1 MKKMKILLPT
11 DCSDFS
17 QKAIQHALKMN
28 EFFQAEL
35 YFFHSVIIMGVQ
47 ENMVRKLFDIL
58 AKEASEEVKQMVDNI
73 QMQSQTDFTYKIVI
87 AHGNPVNEINSFVDL
102 NAIDLIIMGS
112 KGTSGVKKAIM
123 GSNAAKIALNPPCPV
138 MIIPEKA
145 EINTKISDIV
155 YATDLTELKNEMG
168 TAVAI
173 SRLFDAQ
180 LHVLHIYPENL
191 SLMEF
196 DIEGITLELTR
207 KYNYEKISF
216 EAIMDNNII
225 NGLHYYAKINEPGML
240 MLYRHQKETA
250 ERIFDPDISKEYAYA
265 AELPL
270 LIIPQEVEKNDTQ

>member
-11 DCSDFS
+11 DCSAFS
-17 QKAIQHALKMN
+17 QKAIKHALKMN
-28 EFFQAEL
+28 ELFQGEL
-35 YFFHSVIIMGVQ
+35 FFFHSIIIMGVQ
-47 ENMVRKLFDIL
+47 ENMVKKLFDIL
-58 AKEASEEVKQMVDNI
+58 AKEASEKVKQMVDDI
-73 QMQSQTDFTYKIVI
+73 QKQSQTDFSFEIVI
-87 AHGNPVNEINSFVDL
+87 AHGNPVNEIKAFVDL

-145 EINTKISDIV
+145 EIKTKITDIV
-155 YATDLTELKNEMG
+155 YATDLSELKDEMG

-173 SRLFDAQ
+173 SGLFDAH

-196 DIEGITLELTR
+196 DIVGITLELTR
-207 KYNYEKISF
+207 KYKYENISF

-225 NGLHYYAKINEPGML
+225 NGLHYYAEINKPGIL
-240 MLYRHQKETA
+240 MLYRHRKETA
-250 ERIFDPDISKEYAYA
+250 ETIFDPNISKEYAYA

-270 LIIPQEVEKNDTQ
+270 LIIPQEVEKIDNQ